1 MKYLPK
7 RNGSCRCLQIPS
19 AHAYCWRQNQDGG
32 MHSLLIIV
40 PGSTGYLYIA
50 WKNPPETAVVLG
62 KMESTDQQVVGVA
75 AMDNKDQWYGGAQ
88 KYWKEI
94 PATVD
99 GMLGGFSAISPAD
112 VWGSTKFLKELLNP
126 SQKKRELKTSQ
137 LRPQAHTALDCG
149 AGIGRVTKHVL
160 LPLFETVDMVE
171 QNPDYLEKAKEY
183 LGEKS
188 CRIGHFYPVGLQE
201 FDPEAGRYDV
211 IWCQWVMLYLTDEDF
226 VSFLNR
232 CKKGLKEGGVVCVKE
247 NVSKK
252 DYEFDAEDSSVTRS
266 HRQYTQLFK
275 QANLNLIKQET
286 QKNMPSDI
294 YKVNMYALAPSPLR
308 DKET

>member
-1 MKYLPK
+1 
-7 RNGSCRCLQIPS
+7 
-19 AHAYCWRQNQDGG
+19 
-32 MHSLLIIV
+32 
-40 PGSTGYLYIA
+40 
-50 WKNPPETAVVLG
+50 
-62 KMESTDQQVVGVA
+62 
-75 AMDNKDQWYGGAQ
+75 MDNKDQWYGGAQ

-112 VWGSTKFLKELLNP
+112 VWGSTKFLKELLKNGEKQP
-126 SQKKRELKTSQ
+126 RKKRCVMQT
-137 LRPQAHTALDCG
+137 DCG

-232 CKKGLKEGGVVCVKE
+232 CKKSLKEGGVVCVKE

-252 DYEFDAEDSSVTRS
+252 DYEFDAEDSSVTRQDTGS

-294 YKVNMYALAPSPLR
+294 YKVNM
-308 DKET
+308 